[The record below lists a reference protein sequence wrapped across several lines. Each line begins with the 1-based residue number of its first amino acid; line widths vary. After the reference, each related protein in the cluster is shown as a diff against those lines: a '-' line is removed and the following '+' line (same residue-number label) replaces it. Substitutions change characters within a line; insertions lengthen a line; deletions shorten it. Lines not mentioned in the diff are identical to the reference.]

1 MAENDAPKQTEDE
14 APTLVVPS
22 HSPLPPPPEVH
33 YTRPLAGAKSSVGLG
48 QAPTGGSQNP
58 KSDSSGAVSH
68 GAGMAAGLT
77 FVTSIVAGLLAGGWL
92 DQHYIH
98 SATPWGTLGMTLVGT
113 AVGFTNMF
121 RLLSPKDRRK
131 P

>member
-33 YTRPLAGAKSSVGLG
+33 YTRPLPGAKSSAGSG

-58 KSDSSGAVSH
+58 SSGSPEPVNH

-77 FVTSIVAGLLAGGWL
+77 FVTSVVAGLLAGGWL
-92 DQHYIH
+92 DQRYIH
-98 SATPWGTLGMTLVGT
+98 GTTPWGTLGMTIVGT

-121 RLLSPKDRRK
+121 RLLSPKNRRK